1 MPTTASGSPPSS
13 IQTNQFLLYYTA
25 ILQFILGITSFSQK
39 MEWVSLVCIFF
50 VMIIHGFGLAVA
62 ILPTPTNPPKDSNF
76 KISFSELEPIR
87 IITNYIGPYANY
99 LILLPLLL
107 NAISVKLIS
116 NYDGNQ
122 RLSKESKQFKNRMYA
137 VKVCL
142 MLNLVLFGIITL
154 FGFPIHGFPN
164 TYTTVPLFAFG
175 ISIFISIIQI
185 ILSGL
190 IYQSY

>member
-1 MPTTASGSPPSS
+1 MSSTNANLSGSPPSS
-13 IQTNQFLLYYTA
+13 IKTNQFLLYYPA

-39 MEWVSLVCIFF
+39 MEWVRLGCIFF

-62 ILPTPTNPPKDSNF
+62 IPLPNSFIQVFEQLPPVFTLN
-76 KISFSELEPIR
+76 
-87 IITNYIGPYANY
+87 TYIGSSANY

-122 RLSKESKQFKNRMYA
+122 RLSKESKQFRNRMYA

-154 FGFPIHGFPN
+154 FGFPILGFPN
-164 TYTTVPLFAFG
+164 TYTTVPLLAFG

-185 ILSGL
+185 ILSSL